1 MLITGNFD
9 RIRKRK
15 GFNMKKVSERIFYVF
30 KIIFIFLG
38 NLIALFWPSSK
49 STSSYSNP
57 PKNSSKKE
65 SLKKVKSP
73 KDEETSSPVNPS
85 SRDHYKDYTKEK
97 TLEEQLEELFDE
109 CVYKL
114 KLRKKDSDPIKE
126 KVIKEIKEQIEKKEI
141 KKDKVPKKME
151 EKITEELA
159 PKKKNLQTDPPIKE
173 EKKKLDS
180 QKETNLF
187 QEKSQSLKE
196 IKSLEEEKLEKNI
209 FISSF
214 QVKQETPPISK
225 TDEKEPVKID
235 KKLEK
240 EPVQELFTP
249 MEEVAILSS
258 ISMMQPPAPKE
269 SALTQEI
276 LPPKEPL
283 QAKTLETTL
292 EEKPLPPIE
301 KEIEVLIEKEE
312 LKKEVKQE
320 KNKEVPKE
328 KKPPQEEEK
337 KQEIDEDKEALE
349 SPILQEEKEK
359 FQELLEQ
366 KHLEEQLELNEQ
378 ILNKTPSEVKVM
390 EKKLMKDRL
399 KKASRVLEF
408 PFLAGLPFIRNKF
421 FLSFGLGVIVSKH
434 LDFIQT
440 LLTHQSKEYQPMNLE
455 EIKTGKEALEYAIFK
470 TEENINQLFYLEQEM
485 FQKCPELVE
494 DEEFIKQINRLKL
507 NLYKSEKKLRK
518 KEEKLGI
525 LYLKGQK
532 RVLKRKNWKG
542 QV

>member
-38 NLIALFWPSSK
+38 NLIVLFWPSSK
-49 STSSYSNP
+49 STSSQSNP
-57 PKNSSKKE
+57 PKTSSKKE
-65 SLKKVKSP
+65 FPKKVKSP

-97 TLEEQLEELFDE
+97 TPEEQLEELFDE

-159 PKKKNLQTDPPIKE
+159 TKKKNLQTDPPIKE
-173 EKKKLDS
+173 EKKNSYSKKEVQS
-180 QKETNLF
+180 PKEKAQPQKEVKSSEKKSEKNVFIPLP
-187 QEKSQSLKE
+187 QEKQDT
-196 IKSLEEEKLEKNI
+196 N
-209 FISSF
+209 F
-214 QVKQETPPISK
+214 ISK
-225 TDEKEPVKID
+225 TFQQEPPKIA
-235 KKLEK
+235 KAPE
-240 EPVQELFTP
+240 ESNEEELLTP
-249 MEEVAILSS
+249 IEEIAISSS
-258 ISMMQPPAPKE
+258 ISMINPLISQNLE
-269 SALTQEI
+269 FTQEI

-378 ILNKTPSEVKVM
+378 ILNKTPSEVKIM

-408 PFLAGLPFIRNKF
+408 PFLSGLPFIRNKF

-440 LLTHQSKEYQPMNLE
+440 LLTHQPKEYQPMNLE

>member
-1 MLITGNFD
+1 
-9 RIRKRK
+9 
-15 GFNMKKVSERIFYVF
+15 MKKVSERIFYVF

-38 NLIALFWPSSK
+38 NLIALFWPNSK
-49 STSSYSNP
+49 STSSQSNP
-57 PKNSSKKE
+57 PKTSSKKE
-65 SLKKVKSP
+65 FPKKVKSP
-73 KDEETSSPVNPS
+73 KDEETSSPVNPT

-159 PKKKNLQTDPPIKE
+159 PKEKNLQSVLPNQEAKKNSYSKKEVQSPKEKAQPQKEVKSSDEKFEKNVFIPLPEEKQDTNFISKTIQQEPTKIAKAPEESNEEELLTPIKE
-173 EKKKLDS
+173 
-180 QKETNLF
+180 
-187 QEKSQSLKE
+187 
-196 IKSLEEEKLEKNI
+196 IA
-209 FISSF
+209 IS
-214 QVKQETPPISK
+214 
-225 TDEKEPVKID
+225 
-235 KKLEK
+235 
-240 EPVQELFTP
+240 
-249 MEEVAILSS
+249 SS
-258 ISMMQPPAPKE
+258 ISMIQPLISKNLE
-269 SALTQEI
+269 FTQEI

-283 QAKTLETTL
+283 QTKTLETTL

-434 LDFIQT
+434 LDFIQS

-485 FQKCPELVE
+485 FQKYPELVE

-532 RVLKRKNWKG
+532 RILKRKNWKG
-542 QV
+542 QI